1 MLLCLNQGFGVLL
14 EPLNLFY
21 MAVRIYLYIQI
32 IFTYLDNYGT
42 PVLSCAFTIKYMF
55 FFLNTRCNKDNI

>member
-14 EPLNLFY
+14 EPLYLFY

-32 IFTYLDNYGT
+32 VITYLDYSGT

-55 FFLNTRCNKDNI
+55 FFLNTHCNKDNI